1 MNCGI
6 MWHYCRQYT
15 LLRSALCLFT
25 AFLQGT
31 LGEGLFISLAFCR
44 SAAARRIQCSSLIAT
59 GLEADAFHACFAF
72 RGDLA
77 KIEHTIRLACFV
89 NGPLE

>member
-6 MWHYCRQYT
+6 MWHYRRQYT

-25 AFLQGT
+25 AFLLGT
-31 LGEGLFISLAFCR
+31 LGEGHFISLAFCR

-59 GLEADAFHACFAF
+59 GLEADLFRACFTF
-72 RGDLA
+72 RLDLA
-77 KIEHTIRLACFV
+77 Q
-89 NGPLE
+89 N